1 MIKEIKYSGYTATPS
16 DYECHDGD
24 LDIALNFTT
33 DDGSLHPSLPPL
45 QIAKVPDGQHILG
58 IHTLHSEKKN
68 FISWR
73 HSADQPDKF
82 EILSCQYPDTATAC
96 IIATI
101 PFKPQSMAI
110 LGNTLAI
117 ATDSKVLFSLWKD
130 NRYIYL
136 GSAPEFINI
145 EFALSL
151 RGCLGTGWHKLSF
164 ATNPFGYGRESEGI
178 GSSSK
183 ENPRHIEGEARRND
197 SDNAIM
203 AHFNLSVHD
212 QVTSNGYFYQ
222 PFFIRYAFRLFD
234 GSYAW
239 LSSPVLML
247 PAVAPPF
254 FEVDGY
260 DSSNRNYFQ
269 DISVHGHSIPFFQLF
284 YRVLPFSKEA
294 IDAWSDIISG
304 IDFFVSPP
312 IYTFKN
318 PDSDNHCSLLT
329 GAESVFSSLFKEKA
343 VDTLSPI
350 IKNPSDND
358 DTFQSGRQPS
368 RGDVNGKYFF
378 GHFSGDFRLFTDLN
392 SSLGNYRPGTITG
405 STDYTVKD
413 HYVTSDQLNAKNVI
427 ALPCNDKFLEDI
439 THVSQFY
446 KIASWD
452 IADISST
459 DVFNALIVD
468 TADLSNLLTRPTLP
482 DDATSTDSFC
492 TRFIT
497 VYNQRLHLSN
507 VRFSPP
513 KALHPRTL
521 VQYSN
526 PSFGNDLSKIIKIEV
541 WTRRSGSVV
550 RSVLSAPQN
559 TTSVLDSFSIDSL
572 LTQFPRWI
580 YYPDSNAFAM
590 RITAKCRQTSQAANE
605 TTVEFKTRTFNLPL
619 RSHELLNG
627 AYYFGGIAV
636 SITPDESEALPAA
649 AIDNA
654 PDNIE
659 VPSSVYVS
667 EINNPFLFPFKY
679 AISVGSGTVL
689 SLASAAKA
697 LSQGQFGQFP
707 LYAFTTEGVWA
718 LEVSATGTYSA
729 RQPITR
735 DVCISPEGI
744 TQLDSSVLFPTVRGI
759 MLLSGSTSTCISDT
773 INTDHPFS
781 VTDSL
786 PSAHTIL
793 NIAGLPHN
801 AVHILPF
808 ATFLA
813 HSRMLYD
820 YPRQRIILYRPST
833 HYAYIYSLRSKLWT
847 MITADITQSINSYP
861 NALAIDSAGT
871 ILDYSDHHT
880 DTRPPA
886 AILITRPLKLSAP
899 VILKTI
905 DTLIQRGQFQKGNLR
920 SILYGS
926 RDLINWHLVNS
937 SISHRILN
945 RRGTPYKYFRIALIA
960 TLDPSESISGCT
972 IQYTPRLT
980 NQPR

>member
-82 EILSCQYPDTATAC
+82 EILSCQYPDTATTC

-343 VDTLSPI
+343 VDTLSPV

-439 THVSQFY
+439 TLVSQFY

-452 IADISST
+452 IADISAC
-459 DVFNALIVD
+459 DKFNALIID

-482 DDATSTDSFC
+482 DDAASADSFC
-492 TRFIT
+492 PHSIT
-497 VYNQRLHLSN
+497 VYNQRLHFSN

-513 KALHPRTL
+513 QPLQPRTL
-521 VQYSN
+521 VHYSN
-526 PSFGNDLSKIIKIEV
+526 PSFGSDLSKIIKIEV

-550 RSVLSAPQN
+550 RSVLSAPDN
-559 TTSVLDSFSIDSL
+559 ICSVLDPYSVDSL

-580 YYPDSNAFAM
+580 YYPDNNAFAM
-590 RITAKCRQTSQAANE
+590 RITALCRHTSQIGDE
-605 TTVEFKTRTFNLPL
+605 ITIEFKTRIFNLPL
-619 RSHELLNG
+619 RTHELLSG
-627 AYYFGGIAV
+627 AYFFGGIAANT
-636 SITPDESEALPAA
+636 TPQESESLPAA

-654 PDNIE
+654 PDNIDI
-659 VPSSVYVS
+659 PSSVYVS
-667 EINNPFLFPFKY
+667 EINNPFLFPFRH

-744 TQLDSSVLFPTVRGI
+744 TQLDSSVLFPTDRGI

-781 VTDSL
+781 ISQSL
-786 PSAHTIL
+786 PSAATIL
-793 NIAGLPHN
+793 TLTALSHDT
-801 AVHILPF
+801 VDILQF
-808 ATFLA
+808 SRFLNE
-813 HSRMLYD
+813 SRMLYD
-820 YPRQRIILYRPST
+820 YPGQRVILYRPST
-833 HYAYIYSLRSKLWT
+833 PYAYIYSLRSKLWT

-861 NALAIDSAGT
+861 QALALDSTGT
-871 ILDYSDHHT
+871 ILDYSSHHSDSHPPT
-880 DTRPPA
+880 ALIVTRPV
-886 AILITRPLKLSAP
+886 KLSAP
-899 VILKTI
+899 DILKTI
-905 DTLIQRGQFQKGNLR
+905 DSIIQRGQFQKGHVQ
-920 SILYGS
+920 SILYAS
-926 RDLINWHLVNS
+926 RDLISWHLVNS
-937 SISHRILN
+937 SLSHSILN

-960 TLDPSESISGCT
+960 TLDPSESISGCS
-972 IQYTPRLT
+972 ISFTPRLT
-980 NQPR
+980 NRPR